1 MPNQEA
7 QVGGGEIGRTM
18 RDAGLEKAIK
28 AAGGV
33 VSLARAI
40 GIAQPSVSAWSRIP
54 AERVLAIEALT
65 RVHRYILRPDLYGP
79 SEDQVTSKSEVDEID
94 QLRAAEYGLLS
105 LLLGKAPDAE
115 TLKRVA
121 TLKGDASDLGMA
133 HIELAAAAAAADDR
147 AVSKEFF
154 DLFIGLGRGDLL
166 PYASYYL
173 TGFLHERPLARVR
186 EDLDQLGIERA
197 GTSREPED
205 HIAILLEV
213 MAGLARGEFEADFSE
228 QARFFDRHLSWAARC
243 SPISRCRI
251 AGFPPWAVSPRLH
264 GTESEAFTL
273 PGSEAKGT
281 ASASHPMLQGAIGR
295 RRPRSRGGVDRRRSS

>member
-1 MPNQEA
+1 
-7 QVGGGEIGRTM
+7 VGEGASGRGEVGSTM
-18 RDAGLEKAIK
+18 RDAGLELAIK

-33 VSLARAI
+33 ASLARGI

-54 AERVLAIEALT
+54 AERVLAVEALT
-65 RVHRYILRPDLYGP
+65 QVNRFVLRPDLYGP
-79 SEDQVTSKSEVDEID
+79 PEDQVKSKPEIDEID

-133 HIELAAAAAAADDR
+133 HVELASAAAATDDH

-154 DLFIGLGRGDLL
+154 DLFIGLGRGELL

-186 EDLDQLGIERA
+186 DDLRALGIERA
-197 GTSREPED
+197 GISREPED
-205 HIAILLEV
+205 HVAILLEV
-213 MAGLARGEFEADFSE
+213 MAGLARNEFEAEFAE
-228 QARFFDRHLSWAARC
+228 QVRFFERHLKPWAARMFADLEM
-243 SPISRCRI
+243 SPSARFYR
-251 AGFPPWAVSPRLH
+251 AVGRTGRVFMEL
-264 GTESEAFTL
+264 ESEAFTL
-273 PGSEAKGT
+273 SE
-281 ASASHPMLQGAIGR
+281 
-295 RRPRSRGGVDRRRSS
+295 

>member
-1 MPNQEA
+1 MGVVVSGWGE
-7 QVGGGEIGRTM
+7 VGSTM
-18 RDAGLEKAIK
+18 RDTGLELAIK

-33 VSLARAI
+33 ASLARGI

-54 AERVLAIEALT
+54 AERVLAVEALT
-65 RVHRYILRPDLYGP
+65 QVNRFVLRPDLYGS
-79 SEDQVTSKSEVDEID
+79 SEHQVTSKPEIDEID

-121 TLKGDASDLGMA
+121 TLKGDGSELGMA
-133 HIELAAAAAAADDR
+133 AAATDDR

-154 DLFIGLGRGDLL
+154 DLFVGLGRGELL

-186 EDLDQLGIERA
+186 EDLRGLGIERA

-205 HIAILLEV
+205 HAAVLLEV
-213 MAGLARGEFEADFSE
+213 MAGLARGDFEAEFAE
-228 QARFFDRHLSWAARC
+228 QARFFERHLKPWAARMFADLEM
-243 SPISRCRI
+243 SPSARFYR
-251 AGFPPWAVSPRLH
+251 AVGRTGRVFMEL
-264 GTESEAFTL
+264 ESEAFTL
-273 PGSEAKGT
+273 SE
-281 ASASHPMLQGAIGR
+281 
-295 RRPRSRGGVDRRRSS
+295 